1 MYLRTDTIIEFFTN
15 LVFPTIL
22 TPSQNISMIVDFNIN
37 FEYNLTCQSEGTQPL
52 TSVFWTDYKFETISS
67 QFLTVTNQLLS
78 ESSSEY
84 KIFYCI
90 AENQAGRDIRSIT
103 LRLNITLM
111 DINGVESRLQNQSEV
126 SNEQTQFISV
136 VLIIL
141 TSAAQDKN
149 ELVQVA
155 NTFETL
161 VSKTLSNTMP
171 LDEETAI
178 TLLRAASVIIDK
190 SQQLNSSVNISNSVS

>member
-1 MYLRTDTIIEFFTN
+1 MYLRTDTNIEFFTN

-37 FEYNLTCQSEGTQPL
+37 FEYNLTCESEGTQPL

-178 TLLRAASVIIDK
+178 ILLRAASVIIDK

>member
-37 FEYNLTCQSEGTQPL
+37 FEYNLTCESEGTQPL

-178 TLLRAASVIIDK
+178 ILLRAASVIIDK